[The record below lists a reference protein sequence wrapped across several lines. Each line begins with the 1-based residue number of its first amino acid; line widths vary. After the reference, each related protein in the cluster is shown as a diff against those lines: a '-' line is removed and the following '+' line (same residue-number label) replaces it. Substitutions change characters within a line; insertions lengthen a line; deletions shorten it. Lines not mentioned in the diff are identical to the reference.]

1 MQNDP
6 GRQDMLK
13 VNEYFEGNVKSISL
27 TTSEGPATVGVMAK
41 GSYEFGTSQKEIMIV
56 TTGVLKV
63 KLPGQSEWK
72 EFRPYDRFEV
82 EANSKFQLDV
92 PADASYICYYK

>member
-1 MQNDP
+1 
-6 GRQDMLK
+6 MLK

-27 TTSEGPATVGVMAK
+27 KTSEGPATVGVMAK

-63 KLPGQSEWK
+63 KLPGQAEWK
-72 EFRPYDRFEV
+72 TCKPYEQFEV
-82 EANSKFQLDV
+82 AANQKFQLDV

>member
-1 MQNDP
+1 
-6 GRQDMLK
+6 MLK

-63 KLPGQSEWK
+63 KLPGQAEWK
-72 EFRPYDRFEV
+72 TCKPYEQFEV
-82 EANSKFQLDV
+82 AANQKFQLDV

>member
-1 MQNDP
+1 
-6 GRQDMLK
+6 MLK

-27 TTSEGPATVGVMAK
+27 TTGEGPATVGVMAK

-56 TTGVLKV
+56 TTGILKV
-63 KLPGQSEWK
+63 KLPGEAQWK
-72 EFRPYDRFEV
+72 TFKPYDRFEV
-82 EANSKFQLDV
+82 EANQKFQLDV

>member
-1 MQNDP
+1 
-6 GRQDMLK
+6 MLK
-13 VNEYFEGNVKSISL
+13 VNEYFEGNVKSISFK
-27 TTSEGPATVGVMAK
+27 TSEGPATVGVMAK

-63 KLPGQSEWK
+63 KLPGQAEWK
-72 EFRPYDRFEV
+72 TCKPYEQFEV
-82 EANSKFQLDV
+82 AANQKFQLDV

>member
-1 MQNDP
+1 
-6 GRQDMLK
+6 MLK

-27 TTSEGPATVGVMAK
+27 TTDEGPATVGVMAK
-41 GSYEFGTSQKEIMIV
+41 GRYEFGTSQKEIMIV

-63 KLPGQSEWK
+63 KLPDQEEWQT
-72 EFRPYDRFEV
+72 FRPYDRFEV
-82 EANSKFQLDV
+82 EANRKCQLDV

>member
-13 VNEYFEGNVKSISL
+13 VNEYFGGNVKSISL

-41 GSYEFGTSQKEIMIV
+41 GSYEFGTSQKEIMVV

-63 KLPGQSEWK
+63 KLPGQEEWK
-72 EFRPYDRFEV
+72 TCKPYDRFEV
-82 EANSKFQLDV
+82 EANRKFQLDV

>member
-1 MQNDP
+1 
-6 GRQDMLK
+6 MLK

-63 KLPGQSEWK
+63 KLPGQAEWK
-72 EFRPYDRFEV
+72 TYQTLRPIRGGGEP
-82 EANSKFQLDV
+82 EI
-92 PADASYICYYK
+92 PARRAR